1 MMILN
6 QLFINHFIFVLAT
19 LGILINRR
27 HVLIILIC
35 IEILLLVVNLNFLI
49 FANSFDDIYGH
60 LFSFFILTVAASESA
75 IGLAIIILY
84 YRTRYDVSIIK
95 NSALKH

>member
-1 MMILN
+1 MLLK
-6 QLFINHFIFVLAT
+6 QLLTNFLIFVIAT
-19 LGILINRR
+19 LGIILNRR

-35 IEILLLVVNLNFLI
+35 IEILLLSINVNFLLLS
-49 FANSFDDIYGH
+49 NYFDDIYGH
-60 LFSFFILTVAASESA
+60 LFAFIILTVAASESA

-95 NSALKH
+95 NVSLKG

>member
-1 MMILN
+1 MLLKQILTN
-6 QLFINHFIFVLAT
+6 FIIFGIAALGVVL
-19 LGILINRR
+19 NRR

-35 IEILLLVVNLNFLI
+35 IEILLLSININFLLLS
-49 FANSFDDIYGH
+49 NYFDDIYGH
-60 LFSFFILTVAASESA
+60 LFAFIILTVAASESA

-95 NSALKH
+95 NVSLKG

>member
-1 MMILN
+1 MLFKQILTN
-6 QLFINHFIFVLAT
+6 FIIFGIAALGVVL
-19 LGILINRR
+19 NRR

-35 IEILLLVVNLNFLI
+35 IEILLLSININFLLLS
-49 FANSFDDIYGH
+49 NYFDDIYGH
-60 LFSFFILTVAASESA
+60 LFAFIILTVAASESA

-95 NSALKH
+95 NVSLKG

>member
-1 MMILN
+1 MLIK
-6 QLFINHFIFVLAT
+6 QLFTNFVLFILAI

-35 IEILLLVVNLNFLI
+35 IEILLLLVNLNFLI
-49 FANSFDDIYGH
+49 LSNSFDDISGY

-84 YRTRYDVSIIK
+84 YRTRFDVSIIK
-95 NSALKH
+95 TSCLKS

>member
-1 MMILN
+1 MLLN
-6 QLFINHFIFVLAT
+6 QLFANLLLFSLST

-35 IEILLLVVNLNFLI
+35 IEILLLVVNLNFLVLS
-49 FANSFDDIYGH
+49 NSFDDIYGY

-84 YRTRYDVSIIK
+84 YRTRFDVSIIK
-95 NSALKH
+95 TSSLKS

>member
-1 MMILN
+1 MLLK
-6 QLFINHFIFVLAT
+6 QLLTNFIIFIIAA
-19 LGILINRR
+19 LGIVLNRR

-35 IEILLLVVNLNFLI
+35 IEILLLSINVNFLLLS
-49 FANSFDDIYGH
+49 NYFDDIYGH
-60 LFSFFILTVAASESA
+60 LFAFIILTVAASESA

-95 NSALKH
+95 NVSLKG

>member
-1 MMILN
+1 MLIK
-6 QLFINHFIFVLAT
+6 QLFTNFVLFILAI

-27 HVLIILIC
+27 QVLIILIC
-35 IEILLLVVNLNFLI
+35 LEILVLLVNLNFLI
-49 FANSFDDIYGH
+49 LSNSFDDISGY

-84 YRTRYDVSIIK
+84 YRTRFDVSIIK
-95 NSALKH
+95 TSCLKS

>member
-1 MMILN
+1 MLVK
-6 QLFINHFIFVLAT
+6 QLLINTIIFLIAT
-19 LGILINRR
+19 LGIILNRR

-35 IEILLLVVNLNFLI
+35 IEILLLSLNINFLLLS
-49 FANSFDDIYGH
+49 NYFDDIYGH
-60 LFSFFILTVAASESA
+60 LFAFIILTVAASESA

-95 NSALKH
+95 NVSLKG

>member
-1 MMILN
+1 MLLKQILTN
-6 QLFINHFIFVLAT
+6 FIIFGIAT
-19 LGILINRR
+19 LGVILNRR

-35 IEILLLVVNLNFLI
+35 IEILLLSINVNFLLLS
-49 FANSFDDIYGH
+49 NYFDDIYGH
-60 LFSFFILTVAASESA
+60 LFAFIILTVAASESA

-95 NSALKH
+95 NVSLKG

>member
-1 MMILN
+1 MLLK
-6 QLFINHFIFVLAT
+6 QLLTNIIIFIIAT
-19 LGILINRR
+19 LGIILNRR

-35 IEILLLVVNLNFLI
+35 IEILLLTLNVNFLLLS
-49 FANSFDDIYGH
+49 NYFDDIYGH
-60 LFSFFILTVAASESA
+60 LFAFIILTVAASESA

-95 NSALKH
+95 NVSLKG

>member
-1 MMILN
+1 MLLKQLLTNII
-6 QLFINHFIFVLAT
+6 LFIIAT
-19 LGILINRR
+19 LGIILNRR

-35 IEILLLVVNLNFLI
+35 IEILLLTLNVNFLLLS
-49 FANSFDDIYGH
+49 NYFDDIYGH
-60 LFSFFILTVAASESA
+60 LFAFIILTVAASESA

-95 NSALKH
+95 NVSLKG